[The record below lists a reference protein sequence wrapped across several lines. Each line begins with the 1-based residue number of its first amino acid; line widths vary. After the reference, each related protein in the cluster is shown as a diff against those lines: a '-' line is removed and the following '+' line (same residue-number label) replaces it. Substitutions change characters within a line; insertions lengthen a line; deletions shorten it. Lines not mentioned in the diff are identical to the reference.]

1 MDISAGLPKWW
12 VQQGSLKRKIN
23 MNRKLMISAQV
34 IVFFSLMMQLEG
46 CIFVAPEHR
55 GHWGHRGERYEHA
68 ESSAQL
74 DIKIRN

>member
-1 MDISAGLPKWW
+1 
-12 VQQGSLKRKIN
+12 
-23 MNRKLMISAQV
+23 MISAQV